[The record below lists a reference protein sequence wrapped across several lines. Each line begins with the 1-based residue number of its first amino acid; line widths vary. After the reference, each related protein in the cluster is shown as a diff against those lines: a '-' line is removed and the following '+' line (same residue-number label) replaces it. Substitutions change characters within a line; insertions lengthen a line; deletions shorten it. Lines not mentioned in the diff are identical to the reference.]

1 MKISTYSTLIA
12 FVIVAL
18 TTLTAVN
25 ALPAPPSQVKLCIKV
40 ESSVYMGDIDE
51 IPGTRHCAART
62 TQVREQ
68 LLDNGDINFQQQRI
82 KRHQ

>member
-25 ALPAPPSQVKLCIKV
+25 ALPAPPSQVKLYRFKD
-40 ESSVYMGDIDE
+40 MGDIDE